1 MVSQHLQ
8 RWLHLRKDFQLVPGM
23 QEHFETLV
31 GQVRGQS
38 MGVSGFFQC
47 LKQHATTQGADAVLE
62 VGFDTQD
69 TLANGPQM
77 LHWHR
82 SQVGR
87 MLRQP
92 FTQYGFGAD
101 DHRSGVPQ
109 GVIEVE
115 SDQLEGHESSPL
127 MRLAR
132 GWALS

>member
-1 MVSQHLQ
+1 
-8 RWLHLRKDFQLVPGM
+8 
-23 QEHFETLV
+23 
-31 GQVRGQS
+31 

-47 LKQHATTQGADAVLE
+47 LKQHAAAQGADAVLE

-82 SQVGR
+82 AQVGC
-87 MLRQP
+87 MFSQP

-101 DHRSGVPQ
+101 DHRGGVPQ

-115 SDQLEGHESSPL
+115 GDQLEGH
-127 MRLAR
+127 
-132 GWALS
+132 